1 MSISRGGEKF
11 QAPLH
16 KIESRDR
23 PSGQIPNLIVKQD
36 VSKGVS
42 MQILFHLEMK
52 INNLRTKIFRLK
64 IDKEKLR
71 EIQLLVY
78 MILAVDTAFT
88 HSKEKEK
95 LL

>member
-36 VSKGVS
+36 VSKDVS
-42 MQILFHLEMK
+42 MQILLSSRNEDQQFEDQDFSVED
-52 INNLRTKIFRLK
+52 R
-64 IDKEKLR
+64 
-71 EIQLLVY
+71 
-78 MILAVDTAFT
+78 
-88 HSKEKEK
+88 
-95 LL
+95 